1 VDITIRYNFDFFKK
15 EKFVY
20 HLIQRDHSKKYN
32 DFYLGNKTSKTK
44 SPSVILAIKLLDI
57 EINDDKIE
65 FLLKLK
71 T

>member
-1 VDITIRYNFDFFKK
+1 MTQLLKISTMNTGL
-15 EKFVY
+15 
-20 HLIQRDHSKKYN
+20 H
-32 DFYLGNKTSKTK
+32 FYLGNKTSKTK
-44 SPSVILAIKLLDI
+44 SPSVILALKLLDI